1 MNFLFSLASTEG
13 MMLKISMI
21 FGVVNLSAYFEKS
34 RFLQEKL
41 RLIHVF
47 QIKLCEKITFL
58 VVKSVIS
65 PRFFKK

>member
-1 MNFLFSLASTEG
+1 
-13 MMLKISMI
+13 MLKISMI

-41 RLIHVF
+41 RFFHAF
-47 QIKLCEKITFL
+47 KMELCEKITFL

-65 PRFFKK
+65 PRFSKNEGTE